1 MVSRFL
7 LILCLTSSALLSG
20 CAQPRYRAELF
31 DLSAT
36 APYRLASGDRL
47 RIIVFGQDTL
57 TNSYAVDGAGRISMP
72 LIGMVDAYGLTT
84 GELERRI
91 EQRLRG
97 GYLREPRVSVE
108 VEAYRPFF
116 ILGEV
121 TNAGQYPYINGM
133 TVQNALAVSG
143 GFGPRAQ
150 RNWVDLTRIING
162 EPITGSV
169 PITQPILPGDTITV
183 RERFF

>member
-1 MVSRFL
+1 MVSRL
-7 LILCLTSSALLSG
+7 LVALCLTTSTLITG

-31 DLSAT
+31 DLGAA

-47 RIIVFGQDTL
+47 RIIVFGQDSL
-57 TNSYAVDGAGRISMP
+57 TNAYSVDGAGRISMP
-72 LIGMVDAYGLTT
+72 LIGLIDAFGLTT
-84 GELERRI
+84 GDLERRI

-121 TNAGQYPYINGM
+121 TNAGQYPFINGM

-150 RNWVDLTRIING
+150 RDWVDLTRIING
-162 EPITGSV
+162 DPITGAV